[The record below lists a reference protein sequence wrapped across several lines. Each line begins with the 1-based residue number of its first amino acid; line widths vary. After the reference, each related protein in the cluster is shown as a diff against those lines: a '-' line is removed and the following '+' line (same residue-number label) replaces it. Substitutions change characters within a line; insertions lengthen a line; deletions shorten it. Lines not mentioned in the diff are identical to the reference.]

1 MLRVARSPR
10 AAGGLCDEWEAT
22 AMSHERSADVEYDA
36 VVVGAGFAGLY
47 MLHRLRELGLGV
59 CVFERGGDVGGT
71 WYWNRYPGARCDVD
85 SVDYSYAFSDELQQE
100 WDWSERFA
108 TQEEILRYAGHVAD
122 RLDLRR
128 DIRFDTVV
136 TAASW
141 DSEAG
146 RWTVSTDDGAQ
157 VTATYCIMASG
168 SLSAPK
174 QPDFAGLESF
184 AGDWYQTSRWPHEGV
199 ALAGRR
205 VGVIGTGSTGI
216 QLITEIAPEVAQLTV
231 YQRTPNYTV
240 PARNRALDAEYARRV
255 KERYPF
261 HRRSARASRNGSM
274 QTLDFPEPGWGVRP
288 TPSTEPAA
296 GGDRAALRAEL
307 ERRWAFGGASV
318 MLTSFSDVIVDE
330 AGNEVV
336 AEFVREKI
344 RATVHDPEV
353 ADALTPRDYPFGT
366 KRLPADS
373 GYYETF
379 NRDNVTLVD
388 LRRTPLQ
395 EIVPEGIATTGAT
408 HAHDVIIFATGFDA
422 LTGAL
427 LDVDI
432 RGRDGL
438 PLRDVWRDGPRT
450 YLGLAIAGFPNLF
463 AITGPGS
470 PSVLSN
476 VVHSIE
482 QHVEWIAELIV
493 HARERERDTIEA
505 SVDAQDR
512 WMQRVTEIAD
522 ATLLPRANSWYM
534 GANVPGK
541 PRVILPFVGGV
552 GPYRQICDEVA
563 AAGYEGFE
571 LRAAP
576 AAAAAPAR

>member
-1 MLRVARSPR
+1 
-10 AAGGLCDEWEAT
+10 
-22 AMSHERSADVEYDA
+22 MSHERSADVEYDA

-108 TQEEILRYAGHVAD
+108 TQEEILRYAEHVAD

-146 RWTVSTDDGAQ
+146 RWTLSIDDGAQ

-395 EIVPEGIATTGAT
+395 EVVPEGIATTRAT
-408 HAHDVIIFATGFDA
+408 YAHEVIIFATGFDA

-438 PLRDVWRDGPRT
+438 SLRDVWRDGPRT

-482 QHVEWIAELIV
+482 QHVEWIGDLIV

-563 AAGYEGFE
+563 AAGYQGFE